1 MDRIKNHAHYKRQ
14 WALIHPLG
22 ELIAWLFLRF
32 RAKREKVPGPFLLL
46 SNHLTDQDPILVGSA
61 FRQQMYFVASE
72 HIMRKGFISRLLEF
86 LFSPITR
93 QKGGNAASTVKGIIR
108 TLRAGCNVALFP
120 EGNRTWDG
128 ITGPIPPA
136 TAKMARSSGAYLVTY
151 RMKGGYFTSPRW
163 GGSRIRKGRMTGS
176 VVGVYSPE
184 ELKAMSSDEV
194 YEVICRDLYE
204 NAWETQRA
212 EPVLYRGK
220 APAEHLET
228 FLYAC
233 PECGA
238 LHTLKSKG
246 DRIRC
251 TKCGASSRY
260 LDTGFLEGDFR
271 FSTLLEWSQWQDGV
285 TDRLIAESGEEA
297 LFSDDGV
304 EMLEISSAK
313 TGREIGRGRIS
324 LFKDRLELPG
334 GIVIPGSEISGVAI
348 RGANE
353 CFIGTSDG
361 RSFQLNPEGNACMEK
376 YAVACRKLGYIDIA
390 V

>member
-22 ELIAWLFLRF
+22 ELIARLFLRF

-72 HIMRKGFISRLLEF
+72 HIMRKGLISGLLEF

-128 ITGPIPPA
+128 LTGPIPPA
-136 TAKMARSSGAYLVTY
+136 TAKMARTSGAYLVTY

-194 YEVICRDLYE
+194 YALICRDLYE
-204 NAWETQRA
+204 NAWETQKA

-228 FLYAC
+228 FLFAC

-238 LHTLKSKG
+238 LHALESRG

-251 TKCGASSRY
+251 TKCGASSNY
-260 LDTGFLEGDFR
+260 LDTGMLEGDFR
-271 FSTLLEWSQWQDGV
+271 FQTVLEWSQWQDELLDG
-285 TDRLIAESGEEA
+285 LIAGCGEEA
-297 LFSDDGV
+297 LFSDEGV
-304 EMLEISSAK
+304 EVLEVSTAK
-313 TGREIGRGRIS
+313 KGTPLGRGRMS
-324 LFKDRLELPG
+324 LYKDRLELPG
-334 GIVIPGSEISGVAI
+334 DIVIPGSAIAGISI
-348 RGANE
+348 RGANSG
-353 CFIGTSDG
+353 FVGTADG
-361 RSFQLNPEGNACMEK
+361 RVFQLNPRPDCCMQK
-376 YAVACRKLGYIDIA
+376 YVMACRKLGYIDIA

>member
-14 WALIHPLG
+14 WALLHPLG
-22 ELIAWLFLRF
+22 TLIARLFMHF
-32 RAKREKVPGPFLLL
+32 RAKKENVPGPFLLL

-72 HIMRKGFISRLLEF
+72 HIMRQGFISKLLEF
-86 LFSPITR
+86 LFSPIMR

-136 TAKMARSSGAYLVTY
+136 TAKMARASGAYLVTY

-184 ELKAMSSDEV
+184 QLKAMSSDEV
-194 YEVICRDLYE
+194 YRTICADLYE
-204 NAWETQRA
+204 NAWETQA
-212 EPVLYRGK
+212 ADPVIYRGK
-220 APAEHLET
+220 DPAERLET
-228 FLYAC
+228 FLFAC

-238 LHTLKSKG
+238 LHSLKSEG
-246 DRIRC
+246 DRINC

-260 LDTGFLEGDFR
+260 LDTGLLEGAFR
-271 FSTLLEWSQWQDGV
+271 FKTLPEWSRWQYEKLDEI
-285 TDRLIAESGEEA
+285 IAGCGDDA
-297 LFSDDGV
+297 IFTDDGV
-304 EMLEISSAK
+304 EIMEVSMARSGVRLGS
-313 TGREIGRGRIS
+313 GRLR
-324 LFKDRLELPG
+324 LFRDRLELPG
-334 GIVIPGSEISGVAI
+334 NIVIPGSEISGIAI
-348 RGANE
+348 RGANS
-353 CFIGTSDG
+353 CFIGTGDG
-361 RSFQLNPEGNACMEK
+361 KVYQLNPKADCCMEK
-376 YAVACRKLGYIDIA
+376 YVEACRKLGYIDIA

>member
-14 WALIHPLG
+14 WALLHPLG
-22 ELIAWLFLRF
+22 TLIARLFMHF
-32 RAKREKVPGPFLLL
+32 RAKKENVPGPFLLL

-72 HIMRKGFISRLLEF
+72 HIMRQGFISKLLEF
-86 LFSPITR
+86 LFSPIMR

-136 TAKMARSSGAYLVTY
+136 TAKMARASGAYLVTY

-184 ELKAMSSDEV
+184 QLKAMSSDEV
-194 YEVICRDLYE
+194 YRTICADLYE
-204 NAWETQRA
+204 NAWETQA
-212 EPVLYRGK
+212 ADPVIYRGK
-220 APAEHLET
+220 DPAERLET
-228 FLYAC
+228 FLFAC

-238 LHTLKSKG
+238 LHSLKSEG
-246 DRIRC
+246 DRINC

-260 LDTGFLEGDFR
+260 LDTGLLEGAFR
-271 FSTLLEWSQWQDGV
+271 FKTLPEWSRWQYEKLDEI
-285 TDRLIAESGEEA
+285 IAGCGDDA
-297 LFSDDGV
+297 IFTDDGV
-304 EMLEISSAK
+304 EIMEVSMARSGVRLGS
-313 TGREIGRGRIS
+313 GRLR
-324 LFKDRLELPG
+324 LFRDRLELPG
-334 GIVIPGSEISGVAI
+334 NIVIPGSEISGIAI
-348 RGANE
+348 RGANS
-353 CFIGTSDG
+353 CFIGTGDG
-361 RSFQLNPEGNACMEK
+361 KVYQLNPKADCCMEK
-376 YAVACRKLGYIDIA
+376 YVEACRTLGYIDIA

>member
-1 MDRIKNHAHYKRQ
+1 MDRIKNHAHYKRA
-14 WALIHPLG
+14 WAVLHPLG
-22 ELIAWLFLRF
+22 DLIARLFLHF
-32 RAKREKVPGPFLLL
+32 NAKKEKVPGPFLLL

-61 FRQQMYFVASE
+61 FRQQMFFVASE
-72 HIMRKGFISRLLEF
+72 HIMRAGFVSKLLEY

-128 ITGPIPPA
+128 ITGSIPPA
-136 TAKMARSSGAYLVTY
+136 TAKMARSSGATLVTY

-163 GGSRIRKGRMTGS
+163 GGSAIRKGKMTGS

-184 ELKAMSSDEV
+184 ELKAMSADEV
-194 YEVICRDLYE
+194 YSVICRDLYE
-204 NAWETQRA
+204 NAWETQK
-212 EPVLYRGK
+212 EEHLHYRGR

-228 FLYAC
+228 FLFAC

-238 LHTLKSKG
+238 LHTLRSGG

-251 TKCGASSRY
+251 AGCGATSRY
-260 LDTGFLEGDFR
+260 LETGVFEGDFR
-271 FSTLLEWSQWQDGV
+271 FKTVLDWARWQEEKLDG
-285 TDRLIAESGEEA
+285 LIAGCSDEA
-297 LFSDDGV
+297 IFTDEGAEL
-304 EMLEISSAK
+304 MEISTAK
-313 TGREIGRGRIS
+313 KGRKLGRGRVS

-334 GIVIPGSEISGVAI
+334 GIVIPGGQIAGMSI
-348 RGANE
+348 RGANS
-353 CFIGTSDG
+353 CFVGAADG
-361 RSFQLNPEGNACMEK
+361 RVFQLNPQAHCCMQK
-376 YAVACRKLGYIDIA
+376 YIMACRKLGYIDIA